1 MNYVHPIRDA
11 DTVHAIEERLAA
23 LDTPRGKR
31 EYLMFECGIYLG
43 LRISDL
49 VRLKA
54 GMLRGRD
61 YLTMKEQKTGK
72 ENRMPIGD
80 TLKRVLRQRLKEYGD
95 NDYIFISRQHD
106 SNGQARHITRKTAY
120 NDIQQMG
127 KDAGINFCIGC
138 HTLRKTFGYHFYRQ
152 TGNIAL
158 LMVWFNHSSAEITKR
173 YIGIDLD
180 ERAKAVKRFRI

>member
-11 DTVHAIEERLAA
+11 DTIHAIEERLAA
-23 LDTPRGKR
+23 LDTQRGKR

-54 GMLRGRD
+54 GMLRGHD
-61 YLTMKEQKTGK
+61 YLTMREQKTGK

-80 TLKRVLRQRLKEYGD
+80 TLKRVLRQRLNEYAD
-95 NDYIFISRQHD
+95 DEYIFMSRQRD
-106 SNGQARHITRKTAY
+106 KDGKIRHITRKTAY

-127 KDAGINFCIGC
+127 KDAGIDFCIGC
-138 HTLRKTFGYHFYRQ
+138 HTLRKTFGYHFYKYS
-152 TGNIAL
+152 GNIAL
-158 LMVWFNHSSAEITKR
+158 LMIWFNHSSAEITKR